1 MGKPM
6 ENSKIVM
13 VLRGITSLKVMVL
26 RGIHHQKTERKTSQ
40 HCSEAKKRTEL
51 TTWGIETT
59 KTGLEQ
65 TKNEGNS
72 HRSKKTGEVPMKR
85 VANTSWDSV
94 MIVGIQS
101 RKIAR
106 RGMCQL
112 LSK

>member
-1 MGKPM
+1 M

-13 VLRGITSLKVMVL
+13 VLWGITTK
-26 RGIHHQKTERKTSQ
+26 KRKEKPANIVVKQ
-40 HCSEAKKRTEL
+40 KKRTEL

-59 KTGLEQ
+59 KMGLEQ
-65 TKNEGNS
+65 TKNEGKS
-72 HRSKKTGEVPMKR
+72 HRSKETGEVPMKMR